1 MSQLISIDIQIGM
14 KYAAN
19 NRDLYFKMVDRFYN
33 SYQEIDIESMSG
45 DEFKSAIH
53 NLKTIS
59 MYIGALSLH
68 DIAKNIDENG
78 AIEQLPN
85 LVFEIGK
92 VLKDIQTLL
101 NQEH

>member
-1 MSQLISIDIQIGM
+1 
-14 KYAAN
+14 
-19 NRDLYFKMVDRFYN
+19 
-33 SYQEIDIESMSG
+33 MSG

-85 LVFEIGK
+85 LVFEIEK